1 MVPGS
6 VLSELD
12 RIEGI
17 SPLVP
22 GPGSS
27 SPAVPDILSSRLFGR
42 LEEDNTDIAP
52 ATFAVLDAA
61 SVADLPELLNAS
73 GLEHECLFRG
83 KAAEELS
90 AAAPWLVRL
99 EPENSF
105 TRKLFTSGPAPWHL
119 WGKIS
124 GSYLRFDGGCPELA
138 THLRRFTRLPD
149 EKAKWYY
156 FRYWDPGVMAVVLKN
171 PTERLAE
178 RILAPLSAVMTIF
191 TDRGV
196 ALYRQ
201 RYDAFAGRGNAPI
214 QLTSQFRELL
224 TAAAESRFDEKLR
237 RYLAR
242 NDQKF
247 SRLPYSDQLAR
258 TKEAVVAAEFYGFR
272 IEAAVARFARV
283 YLVIPRGDFAS
294 QDVRDI
300 TTSAR
305 HELDRVNDLARYF
318 RIGL

>member
-1 MVPGS
+1 MI
-6 VLSELD
+6 ELD
-12 RIEGI
+12 RIEGV
-17 SPLVP
+17 SPLLP

-27 SPAVPDILSSRLFGR
+27 SPAVPAILGSRLFGR
-42 LEEDNTDIAP
+42 LEKDNTDIVP

-83 KAAEELS
+83 NAAEGLG

-119 WGKIS
+119 WGKVS
-124 GSYLRFDGGCPELA
+124 GSYVRFDGGCRDLA
-138 THLRRFTRLPD
+138 KHLRRFTRLPD

-156 FRYWDPGVMAVVLKN
+156 FRYWDSGVMAVILSN
-171 PTERLAE
+171 PTERLSE

-191 TDRGV
+191 ADRGV
-196 ALYRQ
+196 ALHLQ
-201 RYDAFAGRGNAPI
+201 RRDASVERGNAPI
-214 QLTSQFRELL
+214 QLTSRFRTLL
-224 TAAAESRFDEKLR
+224 EAAAESRFDEKLR
-237 RYLAR
+237 RHLAR
-242 NDQKF
+242 SDLKF
-247 SRLPYSDQLAR
+247 SRLSYGDQLDR
-258 TKEAVVAAEFYGFR
+258 TKQAVAAAEFYGFR

-283 YLVIPRGDFAS
+283 YLVVS
-294 QDVRDI
+294 QGAFTSQAVRDI

-318 RIGL
+318 RVEL

>member
-1 MVPGS
+1 MI
-6 VLSELD
+6 ELD
-12 RIEGI
+12 RIAGI
-17 SPLVP
+17 PPLLP

-27 SPAVPDILSSRLFGR
+27 SLTVPSILSSRLFGR
-42 LEEDNTDIAP
+42 LEENGTDIVP

-61 SVADLPELLNAS
+61 SVTNLPELLSAS

-99 EPENSF
+99 EPANSF

-124 GSYLRFDGGCPELA
+124 GSYLRFDGSYSELA
-138 THLRRFTRLPD
+138 MHLQRFTRLPD
-149 EKAKWYY
+149 EKGKWYY
-156 FRYWDPGVMAVVLKN
+156 FRYWDPGVMAVILTN
-171 PTERLAE
+171 PTERLSE
-178 RILAPLSAVMTIF
+178 RILAPLSAAMTIL

-196 ALYRQ
+196 ALYR
-201 RYDAFAGRGNAPI
+201 RRCSASAGHENVPL
-214 QLTSQFRELL
+214 QLTSSFRDLL
-224 TAAAESRFDEKLR
+224 TVEVKNRFDEKLR

-247 SRLPYSDQLAR
+247 SRLSYGDQLDR
-258 TKEAVVAAEFYGFR
+258 TKQAVVAAEFYGFR

-283 YLVIPRGDFAS
+283 YLVTPRGDFILQA
-294 QDVRDI
+294 VRDI

-305 HELDRVNDLARYF
+305 HELDRVNDLALYF
-318 RIGL
+318 RVRL